1 MEKHCTNWK
10 GNFGYKIWGNVIKI
24 MKCTDYDVTN
34 NITQR
39 FQGLKINV
47 IKSLNKRG
55 STKSIKTIL
64 IWRLNGI
71 SIKST

>member
-1 MEKHCTNWK
+1 
-10 GNFGYKIWGNVIKI
+10 